1 MRIEKHNE
9 DTSTIFF
16 ENDDEMR
23 EFKEKMKKQGFVKF
37 DPNGKPIGLTMSDI
51 GWNGN
56 GSDSAEGANTR
67 KSSTEIYFDVN
78 NSETLN

>member
-1 MRIEKHNE
+1 
-9 DTSTIFF
+9 
-16 ENDDEMR
+16 
-23 EFKEKMKKQGFVKF
+23 MKKILTIKELISLLLEFNMDASVYINV
-37 DPNGKPIGLTMSDI
+37 NGNPIGLAMSDI

>member
-9 DTSTIFF
+9 ETSTIFF

-37 DPNGKPIGLTMSDI
+37 DPNQIEPNNM
-51 GWNGN
+51 
-56 GSDSAEGANTR
+56 
-67 KSSTEIYFDVN
+67 EI
-78 NSETLN
+78 

>member
-1 MRIEKHNE
+1 
-9 DTSTIFF
+9 
-16 ENDDEMR
+16 
-23 EFKEKMKKQGFVKF
+23 MKKVLTVKELIAILSEF
-37 DPNGKPIGLTMSDI
+37 NVDAYVYINVNGNPIGLAMSDV